1 MCDENIPRTCKQRF
15 KGIENFLRRVA
26 FNLGNT
32 ASQTEVKI
40 ISCIPIDVTDLQQ
53 KIINL
58 ERELNETKNARVN
71 DEQIVPNKTGK
82 SKGININVVETSL
95 SASFT
100 GTKSKDQSSFCN
112 NCALN
117 EKPSNISFVLSAL
130 SLEAHKEGS
139 ERLETRDKRNK
150 DSKSGEKS
158 KSIFRRRKK
167 KSNKEESRQNTQFVY
182 FAETYHHTPFV
193 DMHSTY
199 NQNKN
204 VHLERRD
211 VVGDHLSN
219 VLRKQYDPK
228 FGIEEFSDTSDFSR
242 PICKDITNPLRYDS
256 DICSCCHG
264 RFQNIDNYMG
274 KGFNFMVDSGQS
286 QDHRSSNQTYYDSD
300 LYDIVPVKEI
310 SGNIKQSSFFKD
322 DTKKYLNFNCWPE
335 TIRTKHRANPVT
347 LSYRAEIP
355 AKHRYYKQTPL
366 KAGNP
371 RSFMSKSRRQK
382 PLNIDHKINEE
393 SSNTCSIECG
403 VVYTKPLISTKVT
416 TDLGSTMSQENNTVQ
431 IRTAESQTKRCKSIQ
446 LEVNLLNDNNT
457 EIMLEQIKN
466 ILQSVL
472 AEVKTNTHLNK
483 EEKPKKD
490 AIVQKGSS
498 QNNMPGCS
506 TLLHSLT
513 YNGSHNANSYYTPYS
528 PHIPPNP
535 LCYASIPYQPV
546 KCMQNLQYLLHP
558 CHRHEMNSCHYAHK
572 SVHSHHNKPVN
583 IAINTEGAL
592 PSLNTPSKETN
603 NLIKDIYKS
612 IALSMDYSTKASSR
626 SEYNNLKSSEN
637 NSSDKFTHTRSTMRS
652 EADVIRSDKDAAI
665 YLSSD
670 TARPLRTKLHYA
682 ETSAQSEDKS
692 ETKETNTKDMKR
704 RSMDTSYKEAF
715 QLYRLDD
722 RNHKRL
728 NKYAEQDRTEIS
740 SDGEE
745 SDKTVVQN
753 TQDDKVNKEKK
764 GLLQR
769 FFRSV
774 KLLKRRKP
782 RRIDLEDEEE
792 DVGPSEESDS
802 EDYETMYSESVSQ
815 SQYRAATP
823 VKSAYAKKSAPINI
837 QVNGKRISRSPYMEQ
852 EEKREWN
859 EMFQEKYYPGRSGPS
874 RSVRMPRRNTP
885 YRKNYEVRSVI
896 VDDRLDSESEILDH
910 DYQENSKQINTREK
924 MSFLKKHKLGLNC
937 RCGERFKNLILE
949 N

>member
-58 ERELNETKNARVN
+58 ERELHEAKDARVN
-71 DEQIVPNKTGK
+71 NDQNVPNIPGK
-82 SKGININVVETSL
+82 STGVFSTNVVETSI
-95 SASFT
+95 SASYT
-100 GTKSKDQSSFCN
+100 GTKSKEYSSFGN

-117 EKPSNISFVLSAL
+117 EKPSNLSFALSSL

-139 ERLETRDKRNK
+139 EHFQTRDKRKK

-158 KSIFRRRKK
+158 KSIFRGRKK
-167 KSNKEESRQNTQFVY
+167 KSNKEESRQNTQLVY
-182 FAETYHHTPFV
+182 FAETHHIPFM

-204 VHLERRD
+204 KFTERRD
-211 VVGDHLSN
+211 IVSEHLSN
-219 VLRKQYDPK
+219 ILRKQYDPK

-264 RFQNIDNYMG
+264 RFQNIDHFMG

-286 QDHRSSNQTYYDSD
+286 QVCDFRNSNQTYYDSD

-310 SGNIKQSSFFKD
+310 SGNTKQG
-322 DTKKYLNFNCWPE
+322 FNRWPE
-335 TIRTKHRANPVT
+335 TIRPKHRVNPVT

-355 AKHRYYKQTPL
+355 ARHRYYKQPPI

-371 RSFMSKSRRQK
+371 RSFMSKPRRYK
-382 PLNIDHKINEE
+382 PLNIDNKIKEE

-403 VVYTKPLISTKVT
+403 DVYTKPTVPTRIT
-416 TDLGSTMSQENNTVQ
+416 TDHNLTMSQEKENNTVQ
-431 IRTAESQTKRCKSIQ
+431 IKTAESQTKRCKSIQ

-457 EIMLEQIKN
+457 EMMLEQIKN

-472 AEVKTNTHLNK
+472 TEVKTNSQLIK
-483 EEKPKKD
+483 EKPKKD

-498 QNNMPGCS
+498 QNHMPGCS

-558 CHRHEMNSCHYAHK
+558 CHRHEMNSCYYTNK

-583 IAINTEGAL
+583 IAINTEGGL
-592 PSLNTPSKETN
+592 TSVNTPSKETN

-626 SEYNNLKSSEN
+626 SEYNNFKSSEN
-637 NSSDKFTHTRSTMRS
+637 NSSEKFTHTQSTMRS
-652 EADVIRSDKDAAI
+652 EADVIRSDKDAAV

-670 TARPLRTKLHYA
+670 IGRPLRTKLQYA

-704 RSMDTSYKEAF
+704 GRSTLTSNREAF
-715 QLYRLDD
+715 KLYRPDE
-722 RNHKRL
+722 RNRQQL
-728 NKYAEQDRTEIS
+728 NEYSEDRTEIL

-745 SDKTVVQN
+745 SDKTVVPN
-753 TQDDKVNKEKK
+753 AQDNMVNKEKK

-769 FFRSV
+769 FIRGV
-774 KLLKRRKP
+774 KRLKRRKP
-782 RRIDLEDEEE
+782 RRSDLEEE
-792 DVGPSEESDS
+792 DAEPSEESGT
-802 EDYETMYSESVSQ
+802 EDYETIYSESVNQ
-815 SQYRAATP
+815 SQYRVSTP
-823 VKSAYAKKSAPINI
+823 VRPAYAKKSAPINI

-859 EMFQEKYYPGRSGPS
+859 ERFQEKYYPGSPGPS

-896 VDDRLDSESEILDH
+896 VDDRTDSESEILNY
-910 DYQENSKQINTREK
+910 DYQDHNKQISTREK
-924 MSFLKKHKLGLNC
+924 MGFLKKHKLGLNC
-937 RCGERFKNLILE
+937 RCGERFKNLILD